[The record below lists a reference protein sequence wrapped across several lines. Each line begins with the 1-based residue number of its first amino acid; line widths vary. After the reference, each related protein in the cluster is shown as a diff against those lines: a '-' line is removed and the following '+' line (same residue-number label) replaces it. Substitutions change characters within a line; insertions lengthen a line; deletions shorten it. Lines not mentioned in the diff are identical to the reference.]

1 MALDPEP
8 MNLLSKKLT
17 VGCYLNAHLQTLL
30 GRPLDSRSQEE
41 AMAVSQEVS
50 RVFTEAMSVLKHANS
65 CRVGSERMAPEIVSG
80 NTIALITPT
89 KEKCVSEQ
97 EVTRREITPSPH
109 KDGYQW
115 KKYGQKNIQNKS
127 FPRYYYKCNR
137 HRRCEAKKKVQ
148 QQDTTQEDLLL
159 PPMFEV
165 TYVNE
170 HTCHVLRASDD
181 NAASRLASSSPG
193 TASRRRHAALAA
205 GEVIMN
211 TAASRRGD
219 DGGSGHVVVGGA
231 EEDEAIVSCL
241 ATVISGGPVTPPPS
255 WWAPA
260 AAGAS
265 AGDPAA
271 FVAPPLQTP
280 ASVDGGVAEDDD
292 GTTTMMM
299 VDDDDTGFS
308 WWDHS
313 SFCPVEEVAGGGHHQ
328 IQLAM
333 TNRHSDVHMG
343 VARFA
348 DTVSPRVQACGAW
361 RRA

>member
-1 MALDPEP
+1 MALDREP

-65 CRVGSERMAPEIVSG
+65 CRVGAASMAPEIVSG

-89 KEKCVSEQ
+89 KEKRV
-97 EVTRREITPSPH
+97 
-109 KDGYQW
+109 
-115 KKYGQKNIQNKS
+115 
-127 FPRYYYKCNR
+127 RYYFKCNR

-148 QQDTTQEDLLL
+148 QQDISQDLL

-181 NAASRLASSSPG
+181 DAASRLASSSPG

-219 DGGSGHVVVGGA
+219 DGGGVHIVVGGA

-241 ATVISGGPVTPPPS
+241 ATVISGGPVTPPPPPPS
-255 WWAPA
+255 WWSPA

-292 GTTTMMM
+292 GATTMMM
-299 VDDDDTGFS
+299 VDDDDTSFS